1 LKIIEVEYVVQGLIY
16 GMSLSILLGPIFVAL
31 TQTSL
36 SAGWKAGMWV
46 GVGIW
51 SSDLAVI
58 LGSYY
63 FTAQFKEMT
72 TNPLYPFWS
81 AIIGGSILALVGIMT
96 FLSSP
101 KPVTENTE
109 TKKWIKTGYFGK
121 GFAVNF
127 FNPFTFF
134 FWFTLMHTYGSLQK
148 TTTYEIVMLFSTILT
163 TIVLTDSAKV
173 LAAAWISKRMSPSII
188 QITRQIAGLIIF
200 GAGIVILIKSI

>member
-1 LKIIEVEYVVQGLIY
+1 MEYVVQGLIY

-36 SAGWKAGMWV
+36 SAGWKAGIWV
-46 GVGIW
+46 GIGIW
-51 SSDLAVI
+51 ISDLVVI
-58 LGSYY
+58 LGSYF
-63 FTAQFKEMT
+63 FTSQFREMT
-72 TNPLYPFWS
+72 TNPQYPFWS
-81 AIIGGSILALVGIMT
+81 AVIGGSILSIVGIMT

-109 TKKWIKTGYFGK
+109 TKKWMKSGYFGK

-148 TTTYEIVMLFSTILT
+148 TTSYEIVILFTTILA
-163 TIVLTDSAKV
+163 TIILTDSAKV
-173 LAAAWISKRMSPSII
+173 LAAAWISHKMSPRII
-188 QITRQIAGLIIF
+188 QITRQIAGLVIF
-200 GAGIVILIKSI
+200 GAGIAIVLKSI